1 MNLKFW
7 KPKQK
12 RVVVPTIKPVA
23 PYRLG
28 WNANTFKGTQVYVD
42 ELRAFLT
49 STVGQAALSALYAE
63 MPKGYVVAG
72 HDPGQQ
78 LGRMNGFLEAISKFE
93 SLAELHPT
101 NPLSVN
107 ETWGVDESE
116 FAETET
122 QTS

>member
-1 MNLKFW
+1 MNLQFW
-7 KPKQK
+7 KPKQN
-12 RVVVPTIKPVA
+12 RAVVPTVKPVA

-63 MPKGYVVAG
+63 MPKGYVVVG

-78 LGRMNGFLEAISKFE
+78 LGRMNGFLEAVRVFE
-93 SLAELHPT
+93 SLTESHPT
-101 NPLSVN
+101 SPLSVN

-116 FAETET
+116 FAEET
-122 QTS
+122 TTS